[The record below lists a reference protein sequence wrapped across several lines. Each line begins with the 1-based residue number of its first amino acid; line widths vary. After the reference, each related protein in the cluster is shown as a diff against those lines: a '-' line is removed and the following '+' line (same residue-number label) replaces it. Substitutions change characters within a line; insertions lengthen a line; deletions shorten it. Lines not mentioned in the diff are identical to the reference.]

1 MVSAKVLPTPSV
13 LSTVRSPPMPRAR
26 SRLIASPSPT
36 PGCRRVS
43 RWSDCTNGYAAP
55 SGSPKDGAKGAVVS
69 SAQMAT

>member
-1 MVSAKVLPTPSV
+1 
-13 LSTVRSPPMPRAR
+13 MPRAR